1 MVYKGVLA
9 SYKKSEKI
17 MWQRGER
24 EANTTAVTFADD
36 EKNHYHL
43 SLSIVPNRLQNKMLR
58 ERL

>member
-9 SYKKSEKI
+9 SYKKREKI

-36 EKNHYHL
+36 EKK
-43 SLSIVPNRLQNKMLR
+43 SLPFIPFDTPQPSPK
-58 ERL
+58 